1 MGNKKKNQIHK
12 NNKHKTT
19 KKVQKNTSKKPQIID
34 KNQVKYNVFYNQKN
48 NSKKQKSPKHKFPQ
62 SPKEVLSLIFK
73 ILKSNI
79 HIIFNS
85 TMLFIFIVFV
95 YGLITTKV
103 FSPTINTYI
112 IVIAIFFMLIAMSY
126 NKYLSGKVFTTI
138 LSILMILNIYYM
150 NDTYGYIDSLNSSY
164 YETRTYYIV
173 TFDNNTNQNIYSISN
188 KTIGL
193 LDKNSKKLT
202 KILNNRI
209 AGCQYQV
216 YDNPNNLYNDF
227 YNEKTRAIILN
238 ENEYQYLVNNID
250 NNLRKVKI
258 LDQFETTTKI

>member
-1 MGNKKKNQIHK
+1 MGNKKKKQF
-12 NNKHKTT
+12 HKTKAN
-19 KKVQKNTSKKPQIID
+19 KKVTKSPSKKPQLIN

-48 NSKKQKSPKHKFPQ
+48 NSNKIELPKLKKQT
-62 SPKEVLSLIFK
+62 SPKEVISLIFK
-73 ILKSNI
+73 LLKENI

-85 TMLFIFIVFV
+85 IMLFIFIVFV
-95 YGLITTKV
+95 YGLLTTKA
-103 FSPTINTYI
+103 FSTTINIYI
-112 IVIAIFFMLIAMSY
+112 IIIAIFFMLIAMSY

-138 LSILMILNIYYM
+138 LSILMLLNIYYM

-173 TFDNNTNQNIYSISN
+173 TFDNNINQNIYSINN
-188 KTIGL
+188 KSIGL
-193 LDKNSKKLT
+193 LDKNSKKIT

-209 AGCQYQV
+209 SGAKYEI

-227 YNEKTRAIILN
+227 YNEKTRAIILS